1 MTLALVAMLL
11 CSTPAT
17 PPSLAPSLYEA
28 HLNAPQGVLLDT
40 LKANRGGQIYAG
52 VRLTVSGSILLLVGS
67 APLIG
72 GTYALIRS
80 GSQTGSD
87 FTVSQVLGWTFFGI
101 GALLAVVGLPLL
113 IVGIV
118 NLATVPPKVGS
129 IGITREGALAVFF

>member
-11 CSTPAT
+11 TSTPAT
-17 PPSLAPSLYEA
+17 PPPSLVPSLSA
-28 HLNAPQGVLLDT
+28 LSPRQGMLVESLG
-40 LKANRGGQIYAG
+40 NRGGQIYAG
-52 VRLTVSGSILLLVGS
+52 VRLTVSGSILLLVGA

-129 IGITREGALAVFF
+129 LGISREGNLAVFF